1 MAQGTSDA
9 ARAGFSPKRKFFL
22 IIFSLGKGQ
31 KLLLLDEGGFI
42 TEEKNESQ
50 YFLQMALV
58 FLLLGN
64 LFDCPD
70 KSILA
75 FFIFILVTISLD
87 I

>member
-22 IIFSLGKGQ
+22 IIFSLGKEQ

-70 KSILA
+70 KSTLA
-75 FFIFILVTISLD
+75 FFILVTISLD